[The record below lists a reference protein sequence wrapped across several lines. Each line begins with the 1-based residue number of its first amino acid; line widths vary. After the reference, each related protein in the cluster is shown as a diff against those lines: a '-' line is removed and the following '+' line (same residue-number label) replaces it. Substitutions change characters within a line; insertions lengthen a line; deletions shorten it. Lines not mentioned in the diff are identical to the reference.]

1 MKNKVKLKRFIFKV
15 LIFTICLIGLF
26 LTINIYK
33 QHIFTK
39 NYNTKIVQII
49 SKVKEEYPD
58 LDENKLI
65 TILNSDKVDVSLLQ
79 KYSININKDDL
90 LLENVKEYKEM
101 LIINTSFIIITIIV
115 CLITFLKFNSKKDK
129 EINEITKYIEEINR
143 KNYKL
148 NIDDMS
154 EDELSI
160 LKNEVYKTTIMLKEA
175 AENSNKEKL
184 ELKDSLSDI
193 SHQLKTPLTSIL
205 IILNNLIDDPDM
217 DKEIREDF
225 IRDIKMEITN
235 ISFLVQSILKLSKL
249 DTNTVDFIEEKTYI
263 KDIVDEVIKNISTLC
278 DLRNIKI
285 ITKYKEN
292 AQIICDFRWQVE
304 AFSNIIKN
312 CIERI
317 RRIAPDTYILVGGY
331 WQNSPDAVP
340 DLEVPYDDKVIYN
353 FHCYDPLMFTH
364 QGAYWVENMD
374 KNFRLPFDDVEPPI
388 TPEFFIERFSRA
400 YDAAKENGT
409 VLYCGEYGVIDLA
422 KPEDALKWFKAIN
435 TAFDRLGISRA
446 VWSYKKMDFGISD
459 SRMDKV
465 RNELIQY
472 L

>member
-1 MKNKVKLKRFIFKV
+1 MKNKIKLKKF
-15 LIFTICLIGLF
+15 LIIITLFSICSMVLF
-26 LTINIYK
+26 LAINIYE

-49 SKVKEEYPD
+49 SQVKEEYPD
-58 LDENKLI
+58 LDENKLMSI
-65 TILNSDKVDVSLLQ
+65 INSDKVDLSLLK
-79 KYSININKDDL
+79 KYSINIDEDSL
-90 LLENVKEYKEM
+90 ILENKKEYHKS
-101 LIINTSFIIITIIV
+101 LFINIVFLMITIII
-115 CLITFLKFNSKKDK
+115 LILAFLRFNSKKDK

-148 NIDDMS
+148 NIDEMS

-184 ELKDSLSDI
+184 QLKNSLSDI

-205 IILNNLIDDPDM
+205 IILDNLIDDPDM

-235 ISFLVQSILKLSKL
+235 ISFFVQSILKLSKL

-263 KDIVDEVIKNISTLC
+263 KDIVDEVVKNLSTLC

-292 AQIICDFRWQVE
+292 TKIICDFRWQVE

-312 CIERI
+312 CIEHSK
-317 RRIAPDTYILVGGY
+317 DNTNIL
-331 WQNSPDAVP
+331 
-340 DLEVPYDDKVIYN
+340 LEVDENNVYSQVVIKDN
-353 FHCYDPLMFTH
+353 GTGIEKED
-364 QGAYWVENMD
+364 
-374 KNFRLPFDDVEPPI
+374 LPHIF
-388 TPEFFIERFSRA
+388 ERFYKGKNSSN
-400 YDAAKENGT
+400 ES
-409 VLYCGEYGVIDLA
+409 CGIGLSLA
-422 KPEDALKWFKAIN
+422 KSIIEKSNGNIYVESKVGKGSTFTIKY
-435 TAFDRLGISRA
+435 F
-446 VWSYKKMDFGISD
+446 
-459 SRMDKV
+459 RM
-465 RNELIQY
+465 
-472 L
+472 

>member
-1 MKNKVKLKRFIFKV
+1 MKNKIKLKKF
-15 LIFTICLIGLF
+15 LIIITLFSICSMVLF
-26 LTINIYK
+26 LAINIYE

-49 SKVKEEYPD
+49 SQVKEEYPD
-58 LDENKLI
+58 LDENKLMSI
-65 TILNSDKVDVSLLQ
+65 INSDKVDLSLLK
-79 KYSININKDDL
+79 KYSINIDEDSL
-90 LLENVKEYKEM
+90 ILENKKEYHKS
-101 LIINTSFIIITIIV
+101 LFINIVFIIITIII
-115 CLITFLKFNSKKDK
+115 LIFAFLRFNNKKDK

-148 NIDDMS
+148 NIDEMS

-184 ELKDSLSDI
+184 QLKDSLSDI

-205 IILNNLIDDPDM
+205 IILDNLIDDPDM

-235 ISFLVQSILKLSKL
+235 ISFFVQSILKLSKL

-263 KDIVDEVIKNISTLC
+263 KDIVDEVVKNLSTLC

-292 AQIICDFRWQVE
+292 TKIICDFRWQVE

-312 CIERI
+312 CIEHSK
-317 RRIAPDTYILVGGY
+317 DNTNIL
-331 WQNSPDAVP
+331 
-340 DLEVPYDDKVIYN
+340 LEVDENNVYSQVVIKDN
-353 FHCYDPLMFTH
+353 GTGIEKED
-364 QGAYWVENMD
+364 
-374 KNFRLPFDDVEPPI
+374 LPHIF
-388 TPEFFIERFSRA
+388 ERFYKGKNSSN
-400 YDAAKENGT
+400 ES
-409 VLYCGEYGVIDLA
+409 CGIGLSLA
-422 KPEDALKWFKAIN
+422 KSIIEKSNGNIYVESKVGKGSTFTIKY
-435 TAFDRLGISRA
+435 F
-446 VWSYKKMDFGISD
+446 
-459 SRMDKV
+459 RM
-465 RNELIQY
+465 
-472 L
+472 

>member
-1 MKNKVKLKRFIFKV
+1 MKNKIKLKKF
-15 LIFTICLIGLF
+15 LIIITLFSICSMVLF
-26 LTINIYK
+26 LAINIYE

-49 SKVKEEYPD
+49 SQVKEEYPD
-58 LDENKLI
+58 LDENKLMSI
-65 TILNSDKVDVSLLQ
+65 INSDKVDLSLLK
-79 KYSININKDDL
+79 KYSINIDEDSL
-90 LLENVKEYKEM
+90 ILENKKEYHKS
-101 LIINTSFIIITIIV
+101 LFINIVFLMITIII
-115 CLITFLKFNSKKDK
+115 LILAFLRFNSKKDN

-148 NIDDMS
+148 NIDEMS

-184 ELKDSLSDI
+184 QLKDSLSDI

-205 IILNNLIDDPDM
+205 IILDNLIDDPDM

-235 ISFLVQSILKLSKL
+235 ISFFVQSILKLSKL

-263 KDIVDEVIKNISTLC
+263 KDIVDEVVKNLSTLC

-292 AQIICDFRWQVE
+292 TKIICDFRWQVE

-312 CIERI
+312 CIEHSK
-317 RRIAPDTYILVGGY
+317 DNTNIL
-331 WQNSPDAVP
+331 
-340 DLEVPYDDKVIYN
+340 LEVDENNVYSQVVIKDN
-353 FHCYDPLMFTH
+353 GTGIEKED
-364 QGAYWVENMD
+364 
-374 KNFRLPFDDVEPPI
+374 LPHIF
-388 TPEFFIERFSRA
+388 ERFYKGKNSSN
-400 YDAAKENGT
+400 ES
-409 VLYCGEYGVIDLA
+409 CGIGLSLA
-422 KPEDALKWFKAIN
+422 KSIIEKSNGNIYVESKVGKGSTFTIKY
-435 TAFDRLGISRA
+435 F
-446 VWSYKKMDFGISD
+446 
-459 SRMDKV
+459 RM
-465 RNELIQY
+465 
-472 L
+472 

>member
-1 MKNKVKLKRFIFKV
+1 MKNKIKLKKF
-15 LIFTICLIGLF
+15 LIIITLFSICSMVLF
-26 LTINIYK
+26 LAINIYE

-49 SKVKEEYPD
+49 SQVKEEYPD
-58 LDENKLI
+58 LDENKLMSI
-65 TILNSDKVDVSLLQ
+65 INSDKVDLSLLK
-79 KYSININKDDL
+79 KYSINIDEDSL
-90 LLENVKEYKEM
+90 ILENKKEYHKS
-101 LIINTSFIIITIIV
+101 LFINIVFLMITIII
-115 CLITFLKFNSKKDK
+115 LILAFLRFNSKKDK

-148 NIDDMS
+148 NIDEMS

-184 ELKDSLSDI
+184 ELKNSLSDI

-205 IILNNLIDDPDM
+205 IILDNLIDDPDM

-235 ISFLVQSILKLSKL
+235 ISFFVQSILKLSKL

-263 KDIVDEVIKNISTLC
+263 KDSVDEVVKNLSTLC

-292 AQIICDFRWQVE
+292 TKIICDFRWQVE

-312 CIERI
+312 CIEHSK
-317 RRIAPDTYILVGGY
+317 DNTNIL
-331 WQNSPDAVP
+331 
-340 DLEVPYDDKVIYN
+340 LEVDENNVYSQVVIKDN
-353 FHCYDPLMFTH
+353 GTGIEKED
-364 QGAYWVENMD
+364 
-374 KNFRLPFDDVEPPI
+374 LPHIF
-388 TPEFFIERFSRA
+388 ERFYKGKNSSN
-400 YDAAKENGT
+400 ES
-409 VLYCGEYGVIDLA
+409 CGIGLSLA
-422 KPEDALKWFKAIN
+422 KSIIEKSNGNIYVE
-435 TAFDRLGISRA
+435 S
-446 VWSYKKMDFGISD
+446 
-459 SRMDKV
+459 KV
-465 RNELIQY
+465 GEGSTFTIKY

>member
-1 MKNKVKLKRFIFKV
+1 MKNKIKLKKF
-15 LIFTICLIGLF
+15 LIIITLFSICSMALF
-26 LTINIYK
+26 LAINIYE

-49 SKVKEEYPD
+49 SQVKEEYPD
-58 LDENKLI
+58 LDENKLMSI
-65 TILNSDKVDVSLLQ
+65 INSDKVDLSLLK
-79 KYSININKDDL
+79 KYSINIDEDSL
-90 LLENVKEYKEM
+90 ILENKKEYHKS
-101 LIINTSFIIITIIV
+101 LFINIVFLMITIII
-115 CLITFLKFNSKKDK
+115 LILAFLRFNSKKDK

-148 NIDDMS
+148 NIDEMS

-184 ELKDSLSDI
+184 QLKDSLSDI

-205 IILNNLIDDPDM
+205 IILDNLIDDPDM

-235 ISFLVQSILKLSKL
+235 ISFFVQSILKLSKL

-263 KDIVDEVIKNISTLC
+263 KDIVDEVVKNLSTLC

-292 AQIICDFRWQVE
+292 TTIICDFRWQVE

-312 CIERI
+312 CIEHSK
-317 RRIAPDTYILVGGY
+317 DNTNIL
-331 WQNSPDAVP
+331 
-340 DLEVPYDDKVIYN
+340 LEVDENNVYSQVVIKDN
-353 FHCYDPLMFTH
+353 GTGIEKED
-364 QGAYWVENMD
+364 
-374 KNFRLPFDDVEPPI
+374 LPHIF
-388 TPEFFIERFSRA
+388 ERFYKGKNSSN
-400 YDAAKENGT
+400 ES
-409 VLYCGEYGVIDLA
+409 CGIGLSLA
-422 KPEDALKWFKAIN
+422 KSIIEKSNGNIYVESKVGKGSTFTIKY
-435 TAFDRLGISRA
+435 F
-446 VWSYKKMDFGISD
+446 
-459 SRMDKV
+459 RM
-465 RNELIQY
+465 
-472 L
+472 

>member
-1 MKNKVKLKRFIFKV
+1 MKNKIKLKKFLCTITLFS
-15 LIFTICLIGLF
+15 ICLIVLF
-26 LTINIYK
+26 LAINIYE

-39 NYNTKIVQII
+39 NYNRKIVQII
-49 SKVKEEYPD
+49 SQVKEDYPD
-58 LDENKLI
+58 LDENKLMRI
-65 TILNSDKVDVSLLQ
+65 IDSDKVDLSLLK
-79 KYSININKDDL
+79 KYSININEDSL
-90 LLENVKEYKEM
+90 ILENNKEYHKSL
-101 LIINTSFIIITIIV
+101 LINIVFLIITIVI
-115 CLITFLKFNSKKDK
+115 LILAFLRFNSKKDK

-148 NIDDMS
+148 NIDEMS

-184 ELKDSLSDI
+184 QLKNSLSDI

-205 IILNNLIDDPDM
+205 IILDNLIDDPDM

-235 ISFLVQSILKLSKL
+235 ISFFVQSILKLSKL

-263 KDIVDEVIKNISTLC
+263 KDIVDEVVKNLSTLC

-312 CIERI
+312 CIEHSKDNSNILIEVDENNVYSQVVI
-317 RRIAPDTYILVGGY
+317 RDNGTGIDKE
-331 WQNSPDAVP
+331 
-340 DLEVPYDDKVIYN
+340 DLPHI
-353 FHCYDPLMFTH
+353 F
-364 QGAYWVENMD
+364 
-374 KNFRLPFDDVEPPI
+374 
-388 TPEFFIERFSRA
+388 ERFYKGKNSSN
-400 YDAAKENGT
+400 ES
-409 VLYCGEYGVIDLA
+409 CGIGLSLA
-422 KPEDALKWFKAIN
+422 KSIIEKSNGNIYVESKVGKGSTFTIKY
-435 TAFDRLGISRA
+435 F
-446 VWSYKKMDFGISD
+446 
-459 SRMDKV
+459 RM
-465 RNELIQY
+465 
-472 L
+472 

>member
-1 MKNKVKLKRFIFKV
+1 MKNKIKLKKFLYTITLFS
-15 LIFTICLIGLF
+15 ICLIVLF
-26 LTINIYK
+26 LAINIYE

-39 NYNTKIVQII
+39 NYNRKIVQII
-49 SKVKEEYPD
+49 SQVKEDYPD
-58 LDENKLI
+58 LDQNKLMSI
-65 TILNSDKVDVSLLQ
+65 INSDKVDLSLLK
-79 KYSININKDDL
+79 KYSINIDDDSL
-90 LLENVKEYKEM
+90 ILENNEEYHKSL
-101 LIINTSFIIITIIV
+101 LINIVFLMITIII
-115 CLITFLKFNSKKDK
+115 LILAFLRFNSKKDK

-148 NIDDMS
+148 NIDEMS

-184 ELKDSLSDI
+184 QLKNSLSDI

-205 IILNNLIDDPDM
+205 IILDNLIDDPDM

-235 ISFLVQSILKLSKL
+235 ISFFVQSILKLSKL

-263 KDIVDEVIKNISTLC
+263 KDIVDEVVKNLSTLC

-312 CIERI
+312 CIEHSKDHSNIVIEVDENNMYSQVVI
-317 RRIAPDTYILVGGY
+317 RDNGTGIDKE
-331 WQNSPDAVP
+331 
-340 DLEVPYDDKVIYN
+340 DLPHI
-353 FHCYDPLMFTH
+353 F
-364 QGAYWVENMD
+364 
-374 KNFRLPFDDVEPPI
+374 
-388 TPEFFIERFSRA
+388 ERFYKGKNSSN
-400 YDAAKENGT
+400 ES
-409 VLYCGEYGVIDLA
+409 CGIGLSLA
-422 KPEDALKWFKAIN
+422 KSIIEKSNGYIN
-435 TAFDRLGISRA
+435 VESKVGKGSIFTIKYF
-446 VWSYKKMDFGISD
+446 
-459 SRMDKV
+459 RM
-465 RNELIQY
+465 
-472 L
+472 

>member
-1 MKNKVKLKRFIFKV
+1 MKNKIKLKKFLCTITLFS
-15 LIFTICLIGLF
+15 ICLIVLF
-26 LTINIYK
+26 LAINIYE

-39 NYNTKIVQII
+39 NYNRKIVQII
-49 SKVKEEYPD
+49 SQVKEDYPD
-58 LDENKLI
+58 LDENKLMRI
-65 TILNSDKVDVSLLQ
+65 IDSDKVDLSLLK
-79 KYSININKDDL
+79 KYSININEDSL
-90 LLENVKEYKEM
+90 ILENNKEYHKSL
-101 LIINTSFIIITIIV
+101 LINIVFLIITIVI
-115 CLITFLKFNSKKDK
+115 LILAFLRFNSKKDK

-148 NIDDMS
+148 NIDEMS

-184 ELKDSLSDI
+184 QLKNSLSDI

-205 IILNNLIDDPDM
+205 IILDNLIDDPDM

-235 ISFLVQSILKLSKL
+235 ISFFVQSILKLSKL

-263 KDIVDEVIKNISTLC
+263 KDIVDEVVKNLSTLC

-312 CIERI
+312 CIEHSKDNSNILIEVDENNVYSQVVI
-317 RRIAPDTYILVGGY
+317 RDNGTGIDKE
-331 WQNSPDAVP
+331 
-340 DLEVPYDDKVIYN
+340 DL
-353 FHCYDPLMFTH
+353 TH
-364 QGAYWVENMD
+364 I
-374 KNFRLPFDDVEPPI
+374 F
-388 TPEFFIERFSRA
+388 ERFYKGKNSSN
-400 YDAAKENGT
+400 ES
-409 VLYCGEYGVIDLA
+409 CGIGLSLA
-422 KPEDALKWFKAIN
+422 KSIIEKSNGNIYVESKVGKGSTFTIKY
-435 TAFDRLGISRA
+435 F
-446 VWSYKKMDFGISD
+446 
-459 SRMDKV
+459 RM
-465 RNELIQY
+465 
-472 L
+472 